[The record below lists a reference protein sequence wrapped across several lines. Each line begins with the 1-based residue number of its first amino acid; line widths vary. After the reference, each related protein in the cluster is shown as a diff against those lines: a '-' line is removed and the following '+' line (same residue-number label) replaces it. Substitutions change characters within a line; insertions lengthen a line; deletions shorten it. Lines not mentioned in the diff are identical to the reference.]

1 MEIEIKLS
9 NDAIYQE
16 PDVKI
21 VVKEEINQ
29 PKKIMGHFPFHPAT
43 FLFKVRLT
51 GFFKKNIHK

>member
-9 NDAIYQE
+9 NNAIYQE

-29 PKKIMGHFPFHPAT
+29 PKKIMGQAK
-43 FLFKVRLT
+43 LS
-51 GFFKKNIHK
+51 KNDQE